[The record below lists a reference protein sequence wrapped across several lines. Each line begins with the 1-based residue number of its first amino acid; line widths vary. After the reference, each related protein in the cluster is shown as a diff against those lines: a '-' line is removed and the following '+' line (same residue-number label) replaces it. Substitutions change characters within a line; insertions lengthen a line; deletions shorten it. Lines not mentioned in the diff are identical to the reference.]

1 MEKVINK
8 VSFKEDF
15 IQTKAFWLSKT
26 YLERLDALEY
36 LREDYKNTF
45 LKRNE
50 QGFQRVFRIIDRRE
64 G

>member
-15 IQTKAFWLSKT
+15 IQTKEFWLSKT

-45 LKRNE
+45 LKKNE
-50 QGFQRVFRIIDRRE
+50 RGFQRVLRIIDRRK